1 MKKTA
6 NTKYSPFADL
16 LSSDSLLPRTDIA
29 SQDLKFPLPLRLS
42 PFKFHII
49 VYSTVFLTV
58 LSLFGCAS
66 TDELTIL
73 KSNIISVSNDLTQL
87 KGETNTKLFAIAKEQ
102 ESLRK
107 QLMSVSTS
115 VENRDDKNRTMLGR
129 IEELDHQL
137 QTYWRDT
144 KAEINALKTGT
155 AKPLTKDVP
164 TQAPVKEFDPKYEAT
179 YKEAFDK
186 FQQGAFEEAA
196 VKFSDFINA
205 YPGTPLVSNAY
216 YWLGESYLGLKNY
229 EKAIVNFQEVIDK
242 YPKSDKASR
251 ALLSQA
257 EAFSSV
263 KDVKSSKTIL
273 KKVIE
278 LYPKTEEAAIAE
290 RKLRNLG
297 LR

>member
-1 MKKTA
+1 MKTTA
-6 NTKYSPFADL
+6 NNKYSGFGVRGSGFSFQPLPFAF
-16 LSSDSLLPRTDIA
+16 SL
-29 SQDLKFPLPLRLS
+29 FP
-42 PFKFHII
+42 FFI
-49 VYSTVFLTV
+49 VFLIV
-58 LSLFGCAS
+58 LSFFGCTS
-66 TDELTIL
+66 TDEMTMLKNNTI
-73 KSNIISVSNDLTQL
+73 SISNDLNQF
-87 KGETNTKLFAIAKEQ
+87 KEETNTKLFAISKEQ

-115 VENRDDKNRTMLGR
+115 VENRDDKNRTLLGR
-129 IEELDHQL
+129 VDELDHQL
-137 QTYWRDT
+137 QIYWKDT
-144 KAEINALKTGT
+144 KAEINALKTAGI
-155 AKPLTKDVP
+155 KPPIIDQP
-164 TQAPVKEFDPKYEAT
+164 TQLPAKELDPKYEAT

-186 FQQGAFEEAA
+186 FQQGYYEEAA

-205 YPGTPLVSNAY
+205 YPGTPLISNAY
-216 YWLGESYLGLKNY
+216 YWLGESYLNLKNY

-257 EAFSSV
+257 EAFGII
-263 KDVKSSKTIL
+263 KDTKSSKTVL

-297 LR
+297 FR

>member
-1 MKKTA
+1 MMRKSLKNILDVECWILNSKKQKT
-6 NTKYSPFADL
+6 SL
-16 LSSDSLLPRTDIA
+16 LSCKTSLFATHSLAFCIILLIA
-29 SQDLKFPLPLRLS
+29 
-42 PFKFHII
+42 
-49 VYSTVFLTV
+49 

-66 TDELTIL
+66 TDEMTIL
-73 KSNIISVSNDLTQL
+73 KSNMLSLSNELNQF
-87 KGETNTKLFAIAKEQ
+87 KGETNTKLFAIVKEQ
-102 ESLRK
+102 ENLRK
-107 QLMSVSTS
+107 QLMGVSTS
-115 VENRDDKNRTMLGR
+115 AENRDDNNRTMLGR

-137 QTYWRDT
+137 QTYWKDT
-144 KAEINALKTGT
+144 RAEINALKTGNV
-155 AKPLTKDVP
+155 KPPIIDKP
-164 TQAPVKEFDPKYEAT
+164 TQIPVKEVDPKYETT

-186 FQQGAFEEAA
+186 FQQGAYEEAS
-196 VKFSDFINA
+196 VKFSDFINV

-216 YWLGESYLGLKNY
+216 YWLGESYLNLKNY

-257 EAFSSV
+257 EAFSGV
-263 KDVKSSKTIL
+263 KDAKSSKTVL

>member
-1 MKKTA
+1 MGTSLNKILDVGCRMLDSKKQKT
-6 NTKYSPFADL
+6 SF
-16 LSSDSLLPRTDIA
+16 LSC
-29 SQDLKFPLPLRLS
+29 KLS
-42 PFKFHII
+42 PFTFHLLFFSI
-49 VYSTVFLTV
+49 VFTIT

-66 TDELTIL
+66 TDEITIL
-73 KSNIISVSNDLTQL
+73 KSNIISISNDLNQL

-107 QLMSVSTS
+107 QLMGVSTS
-115 VENRDDKNRTMLGR
+115 VENRDDKNRTLLGR

-137 QTYWRDT
+137 QTYWKDT
-144 KAEINALKTGT
+144 KAEISALKTGNV
-155 AKPLTKDVP
+155 KPPIIDNP
-164 TQAPVKEFDPKYEAT
+164 TQTSIIKEIVDPKYETT

-186 FQQGAFEEAA
+186 FQQGAYEEAA
-196 VKFSDFINA
+196 VKFSDFINV
-205 YPGTPLVSNAY
+205 YPGTPLISNAY
-216 YWLGESYLGLKNY
+216 YWLGESYLNLKNY

-257 EAFSSV
+257 EAFGII
-263 KDVKSSKTIL
+263 KDPKSSKTVL

>member
-1 MKKTA
+1 MRKSLK
-6 NTKYSPFADL
+6 NILDFECWM
-16 LSSDSLLPRTDIA
+16 SDSNKQKKSFLSCKTSLFATH
-29 SQDLKFPLPLRLS
+29 PLALC
-42 PFKFHII
+42 I
-49 VYSTVFLTV
+49 VFLV
-58 LSLFGCAS
+58 ALFLSGCVS
-66 TDELTIL
+66 TDEITML
-73 KSNIISVSNDLTQL
+73 KSNIISISNDLNQF

-107 QLMSVSTS
+107 QLINVSTS
-115 VENRDDKNRTMLGR
+115 VENRDDKNRTLLGR

-137 QTYWRDT
+137 QTYWKDT
-144 KAEINALKTGT
+144 KAEINALKTGNVKPPAIDRPT
-155 AKPLTKDVP
+155 EIPAK
-164 TQAPVKEFDPKYEAT
+164 EIDPKYETT

-186 FQQGAFEEAA
+186 FQQGAYEEAA
-196 VKFSDFINA
+196 VKFSDFINV
-205 YPGTPLVSNAY
+205 YPGTPLISNSY
-216 YWLGESYLGLKNY
+216 YWLGESYLNLKNY

-242 YPKSDKASR
+242 YPKSDKAPR

-257 EAFSSV
+257 EAFSII
-263 KDVKSSKTIL
+263 KDSKSSKTIL

>member
-1 MKKTA
+1 MKESLK
-6 NTKYSPFADL
+6 NILDFGFWI
-16 LSSDSLLPRTDIA
+16 SDSKKQKTSFLSCKTSHFTFHFLAFGIFSLIA
-29 SQDLKFPLPLRLS
+29 ISM
-42 PFKFHII
+42 
-49 VYSTVFLTV
+49 
-58 LSLFGCAS
+58 FGCAS
-66 TDELTIL
+66 TEETTQIKGSMVLM
-73 KSNIISVSNDLTQL
+73 SNDFD
-87 KGETNTKLFAIAKEQ
+87 KFKNEINTKLFAIVKEQ
-102 ESLRK
+102 ESMRK

-137 QTYWRDT
+137 QTYWKDT
-144 KAEINALKTGT
+144 KAEINALKTGGI
-155 AKPLTKDVP
+155 KPPMINQP
-164 TQAPVKEFDPKYEAT
+164 TQTPVKEIDPKYEAA

-186 FQQGAFEEAA
+186 FQQGTYEEAA
-196 VKFSDFINA
+196 VKFSDFINV

-216 YWLGESYLGLKNY
+216 YWLGESYLNLKNY

-257 EAFSSV
+257 DAFSSV
-263 KDVKSSKTIL
+263 KDTKSSKTVL

>member
-1 MKKTA
+1 MRTTT
-6 NTKYSPFADL
+6 NTRYSRFKL
-16 LSSDSLLPRTDIA
+16 QDSRF
-29 SQDLKFPLPLRLS
+29 SFNLS
-42 PFKFHII
+42 PFTFQII
-49 VYSTVFLTV
+49 ACSLIT

-66 TDELTIL
+66 TDEMTTL
-73 KSNIISVSNDLTQL
+73 KSNIISISNDLNQF
-87 KGETNTKLFAIAKEQ
+87 KSETNTKLFAIAKEQ
-102 ESLRK
+102 ESMRK

-115 VENRDDKNRTMLGR
+115 VENRDDKNRTLLGR

-137 QTYWRDT
+137 QTYWKDT
-144 KAEINALKTGT
+144 KAEINALKTGDI
-155 AKPLTKDVP
+155 KSPKIEQP
-164 TQAPVKEFDPKYEAT
+164 TQTPITKEVVDPKYEAT

-186 FQQGAFEEAA
+186 FQQGTYEEAA
-196 VKFSDFINA
+196 VKFSDFINV

-216 YWLGESYLGLKNY
+216 YWLGESYLNLKNY

-257 EAFSSV
+257 EAFGII
-263 KDVKSSKTIL
+263 KDTKSSKTVL

>member
-1 MKKTA
+1 MRTTA
-6 NTKYSPFADL
+6 NTKCSRFTING
-16 LSSDSLLPRTDIA
+16 SR
-29 SQDLKFPLPLRLS
+29 FFFHLS
-42 PFKFHII
+42 PFTFHLLSC
-49 VYSTVFLTV
+49 STIVFLIT

-66 TDELTIL
+66 TDETTML
-73 KSNIISVSNDLTQL
+73 KSNIISISNDLNQFR
-87 KGETNTKLFAIAKEQ
+87 GETNTKLFAIAKEQ

-115 VENRDDKNRTMLGR
+115 VENKDDKNRTMLGR

-144 KAEINALKTGT
+144 KAEINALRTGT
-155 AKPLTKDVP
+155 AKQPIKDQP
-164 TQAPVKEFDPKYEAT
+164 TQTPVKEFDPKYEAT

-186 FQQGAFEEAA
+186 FQQGAYEEAA
-196 VKFSDFINA
+196 VKFSDFINV

-229 EKAIVNFQEVIDK
+229 EKAIINFQEVIDK
-242 YPKSDKASR
+242 YPKSAKASR

-257 EAFSSV
+257 EAFASV
-263 KDVKSSKTIL
+263 KDAKSSKTIL

>member
-1 MKKTA
+1 MRKSLKNILDVGCWMLDSKKQIT
-6 NTKYSPFADL
+6 PF
-16 LSSDSLLPRTDIA
+16 LSCKTSLFTTHSLPFCI
-29 SQDLKFPLPLRLS
+29 
-42 PFKFHII
+42 
-49 VYSTVFLTV
+49 VFLV
-58 LSLFGCAS
+58 ALFISGCAS
-66 TDELTIL
+66 TDEITIL
-73 KSNIISVSNDLTQL
+73 KSNIVSMSNDLNQF

-107 QLMSVSTS
+107 QLMGVSTS

-137 QTYWRDT
+137 QTYWKDT
-144 KAEINALKTGT
+144 KAEFNALKTGGI
-155 AKPLTKDVP
+155 KPP
-164 TQAPVKEFDPKYEAT
+164 TIDQPAQLPVKEIDPKYEAA

-186 FQQGAFEEAA
+186 FQQGTYEEAA
-196 VKFSDFINA
+196 VKFSGFIGT

-216 YWLGESYLGLKNY
+216 YWLGESYLNLKNY

-263 KDVKSSKTIL
+263 KDTKSSKTVL
-273 KKVIE
+273 KKVLE